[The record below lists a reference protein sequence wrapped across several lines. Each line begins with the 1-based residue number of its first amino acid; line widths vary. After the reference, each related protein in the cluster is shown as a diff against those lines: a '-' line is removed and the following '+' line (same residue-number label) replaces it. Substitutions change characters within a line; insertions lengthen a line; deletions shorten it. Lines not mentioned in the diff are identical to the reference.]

1 MPSLEALPPGGGAAT
16 AVAREPVELAFFIV
30 PQFSL
35 LGFSAALEP
44 LRSANRLSGRALYR
58 WRLVSLD
65 GQPVTASNGISLAVH
80 GTLETIDRP
89 DMLVVCVGL
98 DPLQCAGN
106 RRLEHRLRYLAR
118 HGSRVGAI
126 SGGSF
131 VLADAGLLADR
142 ACTVHWE
149 YHELFAARYPRLKL
163 TQDLYV
169 VDREVFT
176 CSGGTAALDMML
188 HFVREHCG
196 PELALAVAEQF
207 LHPGIREH
215 GGHQRMELRDR
226 YGLNDP
232 KLIEVIRVMQETI
245 EAPLYIQAI
254 AARAEL
260 SARHVER
267 LFKQRIGESP
277 ATFYLRLRLE
287 HGQRLLV
294 QTAQAI
300 LEVALACGFGS
311 RSHFDHAYKRHF
323 GHTPAEE
330 RRRVPRVRTAA
341 ARDGIFTR

>member
-1 MPSLEALPPGGGAAT
+1 VASLEDVPRAGGTAPGM
-16 AVAREPVELAFFIV
+16 REPVELAFLIV
-30 PQFSL
+30 PQFSM
-35 LGFSAALEP
+35 LGFAAALEP
-44 LRSANRLSGRALYR
+44 LRSANRLSGRTLYR

-65 GQPVTASNGISLAVH
+65 GQAVPASNGISIAVH
-80 GTLETIDRP
+80 GSIDAIDRA

-106 RRLEHRLRYLAR
+106 RRLQHRLRFLVR

-131 VLADAGLLADR
+131 VLADAGLLSGR

-149 YHELFAARYPRLKL
+149 YRESFADRYPHLKL
-163 TQDLYV
+163 RQDLYV

-188 HFVREHCG
+188 HFVREQCG

-226 YGLNDP
+226 YGLHDP
-232 KLIEVIRVMQETI
+232 KLIEVIRLMQESVETPVYVR
-245 EAPLYIQAI
+245 AL
-254 AARAEL
+254 AARAGL

-267 LFKQRIGESP
+267 LFRQHIGESP
-277 ATFYLRLRLE
+277 SAFYLRLRLE
-287 HGQRLLV
+287 HGQRLLLH
-294 QTAQAI
+294 TAQAVP
-300 LEVALACGFGS
+300 EVALACGFGS

-330 RRRVPRVRTAA
+330 RRRMPQRRAA
-341 ARDGIFTR
+341 AIRDGVITR

>member
-1 MPSLEALPPGGGAAT
+1 MPPLAATPPAGGAAPAT
-16 AVAREPVELAFFIV
+16 TREPVELAFLIV
-30 PQFSL
+30 PQFSM

-44 LRSANRLSGRALYR
+44 LRSANRLSGRTLYR

-65 GQPVTASNGISLAVH
+65 GQAVPASNGISIAVH
-80 GTLETIDRP
+80 GTLDAIDRP

-118 HGSRVGAI
+118 HGARVGAI

-149 YHELFAARYPRLKL
+149 YRELFAERYPRLKL

-188 HFVREHCG
+188 HFVREQYG
-196 PELALAVAEQF
+196 LELALAVAEQF

-226 YGLNDP
+226 YGLHDP
-232 KLIEVIRVMQETI
+232 KLIEVIRLMQASV
-245 EAPLYIQAI
+245 EAPLYVQAI
-254 AARAEL
+254 AARAGL
-260 SARHVER
+260 SPRHVER
-267 LFKQRIGESP
+267 LFRQHIGEAP
-277 ATFYLRLRLE
+277 AAFYLRLRLE
-287 HGQRLLV
+287 HGQKLLLH
-294 QTAQAI
+294 TAQAI

-323 GHTPAEE
+323 GRTPAAE
-330 RRRVPRVRTAA
+330 RRPRRPGAPRGRLPA
-341 ARDGIFTR
+341 